1 MSRRVLVA
9 IHDSSVT
16 DALVKALHALDREPV
31 VVRSGTEATECL
43 GNDPAIRTVI
53 TEPGLPELDGISLC
67 HWIRTKRQDG
77 YTFTLLVLPKSGPK
91 PFAASLGAGVD
102 EFLSRPIDP
111 EEVAARLNTGDRLI
125 SVEARD
131 QLLFAMAKLA
141 ESRDPETTRHLE
153 RCRSY
158 CHLLADDLRKNGLAP
173 TEVDGEFVRLMWL
186 ASPLHDIG
194 KTGVPDG
201 VLLKPG
207 RLTDEEFTTMKT
219 HTSIGAEFVSECL
232 KHCPDSRFLRIT
244 LDIVECHHERWDG
257 GGYPHG
263 LALEKIPLA
272 ARIMAVADVYDA
284 LTSKRVYKNA
294 LPHHV
299 AVNIIVEGSG
309 SHFDPMLV
317 QAFCRQ
323 QDAFRKV
330 RDAGVDSACPPEANT
345 LRRAA

>member
-9 IHDSSVT
+9 VHDTTASEQLEQ
-16 DALVKALHALDREPV
+16 ALRSLGRECEI
-31 VVRSGTEATECL
+31 VRSGTEAAERLT
-43 GNDPAIRTVI
+43 NDPALRIVI
-53 TEPGLPELDGISLC
+53 VDAALPDLDGISLC

-77 YTFTLLVLPKSGPK
+77 YTYTMLLLPDCGPK
-91 PFAASLGAGVD
+91 PFEASTGAGVD
-102 EFLSRPIDP
+102 EFLSRPIDVD
-111 EEVAARLNTGDRLI
+111 ELRARLLTGERLE

-131 QLLFAMAKLA
+131 ALLFAMAKLC
-141 ESRDPETTRHLE
+141 ESRDPETSRHLE
-153 RCRSY
+153 RCRAY

-194 KTGVPDG
+194 KTGVPDS

-207 RLTDEEFTTMKT
+207 RLTDEEFATMKT
-219 HTSIGAEFVSECL
+219 HTTIGAETISECL
-232 KHCPDSRFLRIT
+232 KSCPESRFLRIA
-244 LDIVECHHERWDG
+244 LQIVESHHERWDG

-263 LALEKIPLA
+263 KSLERIPLA
-272 ARIMAVADVYDA
+272 ARIMAIADVYDA

-294 LPHHV
+294 LPHQV
-299 AVNIIVEGSG
+299 AMNIIVEGSG

-317 QAFCRQ
+317 QSFCRQ

-330 RDAGVDSACPPEANT
+330 REAGDAACPPEANT